1 MMSGISEDSIWRHPL
16 DRKISRGQ
24 FRYDFH
30 RGALGQVRD
39 KGRQFY
45 VNRTDEGVFEY
56 LGVTEAINF
65 YFGIDYSNVSNF
77 RAMERGTR
85 IHSYIEQ
92 GIRDNSFEASLS
104 KQDWEALSKL
114 QLSNTGIKKQQEDIA
129 FIKSNYERIT
139 SEMGY
144 ANRILD
150 YISKNYPASKG
161 WKVHSEY
168 LVSDFMN
175 YASSIDIL
183 CTNERTKEA
192 VILDLKTGTIKE
204 AAVNAQTG
212 IYKHFLKNDP
222 RYQDYTVSLG
232 AITIDKQLNKVNVLP
247 LTGISEDQAHDILY
261 PASSFNKNSIWYK
274 NKAGII
280 DFSPGYGNPKKETK
294 IVYDIFSPDT
304 MRVNPLDGK
313 VVSDMFHRVKPKREE
328 EKNKPRKGELGDI
341 VSFDIE
347 TLPLSNGTMSLR
359 SFSIFNFTAYRNG
372 RQMKLKY
379 SDNVDERAF
388 LSTEAFTN
396 KTSVS
401 LKQRAIDALEK
412 NLLSDEAVKMF
423 EEMHGRQATVAT
435 SQDILDIMDK
445 LTGKTV
451 IGHNLLNFDF
461 PQLLA
466 MGKRLAKAEGGETAY
481 RAFKNRFEAKLSNIS
496 IIDTYELAKELRY
509 KSPNLFSTITVE
521 ALIEKLS
528 PSDASKI
535 KGLLHQSSADVLAT
549 AKIFEILFNTL
560 PQEEVD
566 FLYKIIKDTK
576 QGKHYT
582 VTSKFETDS
591 KIQRVGNKKGELRAM
606 DVSAYGPV
614 GFDLHRTTHWIL
626 GEEKTIGGI
635 TYKRYDDARKYDREY
650 NEYVSNAITNNQVI
664 IKPMVNGKGYY
675 LTVNEEDNTDKIVSY
690 TDFTKAALDLKEL
703 MRKQGVALFKLPGVS
718 ENGKGTP
725 GEYIQRHGFD
735 KSPEHWVMLYD
746 TDTLADYNRMPA
758 FIRAGAHKR
767 FNFVRS
773 LFGGVLSLGRNIVNR
788 GTQLLGL
795 GNKEQKRRKFI
806 NFDNL
811 VDAYIK
817 NLTLQKSDTVIKYK
831 RGYWK
836 MAGELDALFDFN
848 EKLQNTI
855 ENQQEHENSLINAG
869 AGLIASL
876 TDVKAL
882 INFGDTFHKYSIE
895 ELSSFQ
901 QSKAF
906 ASILNNRL
914 KKAADR
920 EFIKET
926 LAAVLESKRTAE
938 AKAALDTDLLYTF
951 DVTKGLSSK
960 SKEALRPL
968 FMQVKDQ
975 NPYLASKTLSY
986 VQKAS
991 ALAKSYGFKDDVVND
1006 VLSTNVSHF
1015 LMEGET
1021 PLKSDVSDVLSQL
1034 QSKSD
1039 FYARSYEV
1047 EAGFDRIRQLS
1058 AKYRAREDLLSN
1070 LTDKIA
1076 ATDAG
1081 ASLMPSLFSVSAA
1094 RRKELLNNREADK
1107 NRKIQREEEQRKESY
1122 AYMRS
1127 LFDINKETASRRFNA
1142 ERFISQNIMFSSDKK
1157 KLIDATNA
1165 AEVSSEEYAQ
1175 TLNQVHD
1182 NTVKLNR
1189 VLGATVGTLKSI
1201 PFYNPDQLF
1210 AAGYHQI
1217 GSIHKSLTGVI
1228 PNFLNTS
1235 VTKML
1240 MGGVQDYELGWQK
1253 WKYGIKNVTPALS
1266 LVGGTLGAV
1275 AGAPFGASVQMG
1287 AMGASAFG
1295 GLGAWATQLIGN
1307 RYERAINETGLF
1319 FSSRFN
1325 KMGAMIAPAIAALN
1339 LFTKA
1344 LKIASVPLLAGLG
1357 SGLYMYKRALNN
1369 MGTLDTP
1376 LYNLTDINYGMGYN
1390 QLSRLDYTF
1399 GMKRGTTN
1407 NIIEGVEF
1415 AKQGLLSLG
1424 RYDKNKLISSAL
1436 LGIFNEA
1443 YMNPGNGASNY
1454 AAMTSKLYENYQNS
1468 KNKGR
1473 FMYLLNEYNPE
1484 LAKQLQIRTE
1494 YESFLASDRGAPYRN
1509 RQYYYND
1516 INRDQRNEFRAITG
1530 IQSSFGESIQNS
1542 FMKIAAALYN
1552 WKGFD
1557 FMNRYTSVIGNAADA
1572 FAGGDINGGFKII
1585 GDGIIDFIDNLG
1597 KTWAEVK
1604 EKLGMSG
1611 LKDTILTYGKIIYHE
1626 IKLKLIDLGLFVT
1639 DIFGKIKDP
1648 AKGFFMFLYEQFK
1661 KLFDFVGQIRL
1672 NIDLKKLAKGDLG
1685 GLQFRVGYKDTGDV
1699 KETWHV
1705 NEYGSSLFDRD
1716 DIERNLSRK
1725 TMNKINKA
1733 FGLTRRDDFTFALNS
1748 TDTYNIDSLMAIYDL
1763 IQQEYGKV
1771 TDSTVESFITSAVA
1785 PSFNWTKHSEWQ
1797 RKKVAAYKIAD
1808 ALGIEPAS
1816 AALDKVVFPNAE
1828 DVLNYFTGGKDIG
1841 VMAKDKL
1848 EEAKEKE
1855 TKLILEFKNDQ
1866 GKSEQHELIIGQQ
1879 TGIVEVFG
1887 PNWKWGVR

>member
-45 VNRTDEGVFEY
+45 VNRTNEGVFEY

-65 YFGIDYSNVSNF
+65 YFGIDYRNVSNF
-77 RAMERGTR
+77 SAMERGTR
-85 IHSYIEQ
+85 IHSYIERA
-92 GIRDNSFEASLS
+92 IRDKSYKASFS
-104 KQDWEALSKL
+104 KQDYEALFGINISKT
-114 QLSNTGIKKQQEDIA
+114 SAKQQKEDIA
-129 FIKSNYERIT
+129 LIKAHTERMYN
-139 SEMGY
+139 EMGY
-144 ANRILD
+144 ADRIL
-150 YISKNYPASKG
+150 NYLKERFSSAAG
-161 WKVHSEY
+161 WQIHSEY
-168 LVSDFMN
+168 LVSDFTN

-183 CTNERTKEA
+183 CTNDRTKEA

-222 RYQDYTVSLG
+222 RYSDYDVSLG
-232 AITIDKQLNKVNVLP
+232 AITIDRQRNKVNMLP
-247 LTGISEDQAHDILY
+247 LAGISEDQAHDILY
-261 PASSFNKNSIWYK
+261 PASSFDENSVWYK
-274 NKAGII
+274 NKAGVA
-280 DFSPGYGNPKKETK
+280 DFAPGYGNPKKEKETK
-294 IVYDIFSPDT
+294 IVYDVFSPDT

-313 VVSDMFHRVKPKREE
+313 VVSDMFHRTKKEGF
-328 EKNKPRKGELGDI
+328 GEV

-359 SFSIFNFTAYRNG
+359 SYSIFNFTAHRDR
-372 RQMKLKY
+372 RQMQLKY
-379 SDNVDERAF
+379 NQGVDERAF
-388 LSTEAFTN
+388 LAQEEFTN
-396 KTSVS
+396 KTSGS

-423 EEMHGRQATVAT
+423 EKMHGRQATVAT

-445 LTGKTV
+445 LVGKTV
-451 IGHNLLNFDF
+451 VGQNLLSFDF

-466 MGKRLAKAEGGETAY
+466 MGKRLARAEGGDTAY
-481 RAFKNRFEAKLSNIS
+481 YAFKKRFEAKLSTMS

-509 KSPNLFSTITVE
+509 RSPNFFNTVTVE
-521 ALIEKLS
+521 ALLDKLS
-528 PSDASKI
+528 PNDAAKI

-549 AKIFEILFNTL
+549 AKIFEVMFNTL
-560 PQEEVD
+560 PQEEID

-576 QGKHYT
+576 QGKYYT
-582 VTSKFETDS
+582 VTSKFETDAR
-591 KIQRVGNKKGELRAM
+591 IQRVGNEKGELRAM
-606 DVSAYGPV
+606 DISAYGPV

-635 TYKRYDDARKYDREY
+635 TYKHYDDNRKYERDY
-650 NEYVSNAITNNQVI
+650 NEYVANAITNNQVI
-664 IKPMVNGKGYY
+664 IKPMTDGKGYY
-675 LTVNEEDNTDKIVSY
+675 LTVNEEDTDKHIVSY
-690 TDFTKAALDLKEL
+690 TDFTKAGLDLKER
-703 MRKQGVALFKLPGVS
+703 MRQQGVALFRLPGVS

-758 FIRAGAHKR
+758 FIRAQAHKR

-773 LFGGVLSLGRNIVNR
+773 LFGGALNLGRNIINK

-795 GNKEQKRRKFI
+795 GDKKQKLRKYI
-806 NFDNL
+806 DFDNL
-811 VDAYIK
+811 VDAYIR

-836 MAGELDALFDFN
+836 MAGEL
-848 EKLQNTI
+848 T
-855 ENQQEHENSLINAG
+855 
-869 AGLIASL
+869 
-876 TDVKAL
+876 
-882 INFGDTFHKYSIE
+882 
-895 ELSSFQ
+895 SF
-901 QSKAF
+901 
-906 ASILNNRL
+906 
-914 KKAADR
+914 
-920 EFIKET
+920 
-926 LAAVLESKRTAE
+926 
-938 AKAALDTDLLYTF
+938 TDLLEQMKDLLEANSKASRESFNALVGGMAETNMRQSQLAIGLEFKKMSLEDLVAFKNSEAAIKLLGEDKENPFTAYLNTILESTIK
-951 DVTKGLSSK
+951 TKKEEAARKGDFNYKYDISRVLPASLK
-960 SKEALRPL
+960 SQIRPL
-968 FMQVKDQ
+968 FTQSTDQVKEMVL
-975 NPYLASKTLSY
+975 NYFT
-986 VQKAS
+986 KAKNI
-991 ALAKSYGFKDDVVND
+991 AAGYGFKEDIYAPIISKQVESALKEGTYLGTPEIDK
-1006 VLSTNVSHF
+1006 
-1015 LMEGET
+1015 LMQESEQKT
-1021 PLKSDVSDVLSQL
+1021 
-1034 QSKSD
+1034 
-1039 FYARSYEV
+1039 
-1047 EAGFDRIRQLS
+1047 
-1058 AKYRAREDLLSN
+1058 LLS
-1070 LTDKIA
+1070 
-1076 ATDAG
+1076 
-1081 ASLMPSLFSVSAA
+1081 
-1094 RRKELLNNREADK
+1094 
-1107 NRKIQREEEQRKESY
+1107 
-1122 AYMRS
+1122 
-1127 LFDINKETASRRFNA
+1127 ETASRKLEA
-1142 ERFISQNIMFSSDKK
+1142 DKYIASNIMFSSDKK
-1157 KLIDATNA
+1157 KLIDATDA
-1165 AEVSSEEYAQ
+1165 AKVSSEEYAQ

-1189 VLGATVGTLKSI
+1189 VLGATVGTIKSI

-1217 GSIHKSLTGVI
+1217 GSIHKSLNGVI

-1253 WKYGIKNVTPALS
+1253 WKYGIKSAMPAFS
-1266 LVGGTLGAV
+1266 IMGSAMGAMV
-1275 AGAPFGASVQMG
+1275 GAPFGAGMQG
-1287 AMGASAFG
+1287 AMLG
-1295 GLGAWATQLIGN
+1295 GQAMSGLAAWATQIVGN

-1376 LYNLTDINYGMGYN
+1376 LYNLTGINYGMGYN

-1436 LGIFNEA
+1436 LGIFSEA

-1509 RQYYYND
+1509 RRYYYND

-1572 FAGGDINGGFKII
+1572 FAGGDINKGFKII
-1585 GDGIIDFIDNLG
+1585 GDGIIDFIDSLG
-1597 KTWAEVK
+1597 KTWTEVK
-1604 EKLGMSG
+1604 EKLGISG

-1639 DIFGKIKDP
+1639 DIFDKIKNP

-1672 NIDLKKLAKGDLG
+1672 NIDLEKLAKGDLG
-1685 GLQFRVGYKDTGDV
+1685 GLQFKVGYGDSGKV
-1699 KETWHV
+1699 KKIDDYSTSI
-1705 NEYGSSLFDRD
+1705 NSASDRIYFSNNDLFEYG
-1716 DIERNLSRK
+1716 LSNGVRSK
-1725 TMNKINKA
+1725 LNTT
-1733 FGLTRRDDFTFALNS
+1733 FGVHKSKLGYNVSYYRREEAEDLLTL
-1748 TDTYNIDSLMAIYDL
+1748 YDMVK
-1763 IQQEYGKV
+1763 QEYGKV
-1771 TDSTVESFITSAVA
+1771 TDSTLTSYLSAASA
-1785 PSFNWTKHSEWQ
+1785 PSFNWSKHTDWE
-1797 RKKVAAYKIAD
+1797 KKKRIVNKAAR
-1808 ALGIEPAS
+1808 LLEIEPAS
-1816 AALDKVVFPNAE
+1816 SALDKVVFPNAE
-1828 DVLNYFTGGKDIG
+1828 DLLNYFTGGKDIG
-1841 VMAKDKL
+1841 AMAKDKL

-1855 TKLILEFKNDQ
+1855 SKLIIELKNQD
-1866 GKSEQHELIIGQQ
+1866 GRTESKEIILGEQ
-1879 TGIVEVFG
+1879 TGIIEVFG
-1887 PNWKWGVR
+1887 PNWKFGVR